1 MFEVSDGVVYVELS
15 TEATTL
21 LSQLPALLSTVGVV
35 DSDPGYEVLHRPLYA
50 DDSLADAELSD
61 LAAKEVDR
69 QRVADRQVVHDIGA
83 GATSMTEREAHGF
96 LRSVNEARLVLA
108 ARAGVFEEGAAWE
121 DRISQDPA
129 LAAVAWLG
137 YLQGELI
144 EQLGQS

>member
-1 MFEVSDGVVYVELS
+1 MFEVLDGVVYVELS

-21 LSQLPALLSTVGVV
+21 LSQLPALLSTVGVGA
-35 DSDPGYEVLHRPLYA
+35 SDPGYEVLHRPVYA
-50 DDSLADAELSD
+50 DDSIADAELSD

-69 QRVADRQVVHDIGA
+69 QRVADRQVVHDVGA

>member
-1 MFEVSDGVVYVELS
+1 
-15 TEATTL
+15 
-21 LSQLPALLSTVGVV
+21 
-35 DSDPGYEVLHRPLYA
+35 
-50 DDSLADAELSD
+50 
-61 LAAKEVDR
+61 
-69 QRVADRQVVHDIGA
+69 
-83 GATSMTEREAHGF
+83 MTEREAHGF